1 MITKEV
7 YVAYDGT
14 EFYDEDKCR
23 EYEDELDNLQVPNLI
38 KALKV
43 IASNKAIFSSYSCDR
58 CPLTSICDSCFS
70 DNLPC
75 RWRQKNILK
84 SGNRGD

>member
-1 MITKEV
+1 MTTKEV

-43 IASNKAIFSSYSCDR
+43 IASNKAIFSVSSCDR
-58 CPLTSICDSCFS
+58 CPLTSICDSCF
-70 DNLPC
+70 NCYAPC
-75 RWRQKNILK
+75 NWNKKNILDL
-84 SGNRGD
+84 GD